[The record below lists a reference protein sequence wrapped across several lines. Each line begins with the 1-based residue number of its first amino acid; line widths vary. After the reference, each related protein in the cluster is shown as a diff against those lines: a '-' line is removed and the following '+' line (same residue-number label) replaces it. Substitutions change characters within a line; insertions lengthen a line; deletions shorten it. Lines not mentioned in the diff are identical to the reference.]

1 MRAQCTHCRAEYDF
15 PGLESL
21 ENPIRIKC
29 EKCDQVFE
37 IGPPPPSKP
46 VESLDGLEEAL
57 QDLKLDVPLE
67 PIGETPGAVW
77 DEKPLRPEFFQG
89 TPAGE
94 RPQGGSGNIW
104 EETSPA
110 RAEAASPIPA
120 PSADEEFNLD
130 FESAAAAAKEEH
142 AMPVAD
148 TGMFEGGSRPS
159 PGPNVSSAG
168 VTRSQTPPS
177 TPPPAVESATPP
189 QPAMSVPGGLHQEPS
204 RERGRSTKMPEDD
217 AQKPK
222 DDLDDLLNF
231 DEDESAG
238 AEETPPPVEA
248 KKTPALKKP
257 GAAARKPVARG
268 GFEMPAMTPQLL
280 IVAGGALVVII
291 GIIVALLFVFGEGTA
306 AEQWQ
311 EATGKGEIDP
321 VTMARVFLRAAKEP
335 DDVVLKSVFYGR
347 QAPVV
352 ADAEV
357 ESAGQEYDKQSL
369 GSVSQLLE
377 EKETLLKAKRDDFAV
392 RQAQLTKYKSLQKS
406 GDPDDTKVFI
416 ESKRR
421 ELEAEQRRMDIET
434 KEAGEDLKRVNYDID
449 QIAQKI
455 KKAQAIVDKYAKPK
469 SDLEATMYQTNLTNI
484 GMYKQELDAKKK
496 EYTDMKVGVDLEI
509 AGIEAKHK
517 PTIDGLQAMLAEKD
531 QELVLLEALKS
542 DNPQPLLDLEREVNG
557 LGAAIAALEK
567 EAKELR
573 AETERA
579 QKSLSRNP
587 SGRQLVETG
596 TLSRARVD
604 VKASVELEDGSQK
617 SALVLCRYGVESA
630 GKKIFGDWLV
640 EELK

>member
-1 MRAQCTHCRAEYDF
+1 MRAQCNHCRAEYDF

-89 TPAGE
+89 APAGE
-94 RPQGGSGNIW
+94 KATGGSGGIW
-104 EETSPA
+104 DANSPA
-110 RAEAASPIPA
+110 DAAAASPTPA
-120 PSADEEFNLD
+120 PSTDEEFDLD
-130 FESAAAAAKEEH
+130 FDSAAAAAKGESE
-142 AMPVAD
+142 MSVAD
-148 TGMFEGGSRPS
+148 TGMFDGGSRPAPAPSMPS
-159 PGPNVSSAG
+159 PG
-168 VTRSQTPPS
+168 VTGSQPPS
-177 TPPPAVESATPP
+177 SPPPPAVESAKPP
-189 QPAMSVPGGLHQEPS
+189 QPARPAPGGFHQEPS
-204 RERGRSTKMPEDD
+204 RERGRSTKMPDDD

-231 DEDESAG
+231 DEDESSG
-238 AEETPPPVEA
+238 AEETPSPVEA
-248 KKTPALKKP
+248 KKTPAVKKP
-257 GAAARKPVARG
+257 GAAARKPAARG

-280 IVAGGALVVII
+280 IVAVGALVVII
-291 GIIVALLFVFGEGTA
+291 GVIVTLIFVLGEGTA

-311 EATGKGEIDP
+311 KASAKGEIDA
-321 VTMARVFLRAAKEP
+321 VTMARVFLRAAEEP
-335 DDVVLKSVFYGR
+335 DDVILKTVFYGR

-357 ESAGQEYDKQSL
+357 ESAGQEYDKESL
-369 GSVSQLLE
+369 GSVSQLLV
-377 EKETLLKAKRDDFAV
+377 EKESLLKAKRDDFAV

-406 GDPDDTKVFI
+406 GDPDDIKVFI

-421 ELEAEQRRMDIET
+421 ELEAEQRRMENET
-434 KEAGEDLKRVNYDID
+434 KEAGQDLKRVDYDID
-449 QIAQKI
+449 QITQKI

-484 GMYKQELDAKKK
+484 GMYKQELDAKRN
-496 EYTDMKVGVDLEI
+496 EYSEMKVGVDLEI

-517 PTIDGLQAMLAEKD
+517 PTIDGLHAMLAEKD

-542 DNPQPLLDLEREVNG
+542 DNPQPLLDLESEVNG
-557 LGAAIAALEK
+557 LGAGVAALEK
-567 EAKELR
+567 EAKDLK
-573 AETERA
+573 AEMERA

-587 SGRQLVETG
+587 SSRQLIETG

-604 VKASVELEDGSQK
+604 VKASVDLEDGSQK
-617 SALVLCRYGVESA
+617 GAVVLCRYSVESA
-630 GKKIFGDWLV
+630 GKKISGDWLV
-640 EELK
+640 EELR